1 MNALGKWVKSFFKVS
16 SHYAGDDWPSVVL
29 LLRQPDFPK
38 PEALF
43 DLAQK
48 AWGTGGQVKVVGTL
62 REKNSYI
69 FACQTVHGPLWFS
82 IHKVGQRYGVEGQES
97 LEVLQKPWDKHQ
109 AWMAIDSPHQRNVD
123 LIKKKALGD
132 IYKLLLIYAFLV
144 WSPNV
149 LAVFFPAERTTIPNF
164 GDLAASIQWGRRN
177 GLELTFLDD

>member
-1 MNALGKWVKSFFKVS
+1 MKLIRDLINRFTGIRPR
-16 SHYAGDDWPSVVL
+16 YAADDWPSVVL
-29 LLRQPDFPK
+29 LLRQPDFPN

-48 AWGTGGQVKVVGTL
+48 AWSAGGQVKVVGTL
-62 REKNSYI
+62 REKQSYV

-82 IHKVGQRYGVEGQES
+82 IHRVGQRYGGEGQES
-97 LEVLQKPWDKHQ
+97 LEVLQKPWDEHR
-109 AWMAIDSPHQRNVD
+109 AWMSIDSPHQRNVD
-123 LIKKKALGD
+123 LDKKKALGD

-164 GDLAASIQWGRRN
+164 GDLAASIQ
-177 GLELTFLDD
+177 